1 VRGRAV
7 ARGELSRGI
16 HPAILSEG
24 GLGPALRTLA
34 RRSPVPVELQVGM
47 EKRLPERVEVAA
59 YYVIAEALANV
70 AKHARASVMQVEVDT
85 DDGRLR
91 LAIR

>member
-1 VRGRAV
+1 
-7 ARGELSRGI
+7 
-16 HPAILSEG
+16 
-24 GLGPALRTLA
+24 
-34 RRSPVPVELQVGM
+34 M